1 MAVYARA
8 VDFKWQYM
16 LELLI
21 LMAVYARTVGWN
33 SKALIRSCFK

>member
-8 VDFKWQYM
+8 VDFKCHYM

-21 LMAVYARTVGWN
+21 LNG
-33 SKALIRSCFK
+33 SIC

>member
-1 MAVYARA
+1 MAVYART

-21 LMAVYARTVGWN
+21 VNGR
-33 SKALIRSCFK
+33 IC

>member
-1 MAVYARA
+1 MAVYART

-21 LMAVYARTVGWN
+21 LNG
-33 SKALIRSCFK
+33 SIC